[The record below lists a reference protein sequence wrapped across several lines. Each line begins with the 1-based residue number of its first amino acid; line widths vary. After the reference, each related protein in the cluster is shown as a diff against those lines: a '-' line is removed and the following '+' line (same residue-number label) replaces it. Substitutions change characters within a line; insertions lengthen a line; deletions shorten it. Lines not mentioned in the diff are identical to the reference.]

1 MMAKNLEKMSHQ
13 ELEKLRMDVDAAM
26 TAARKRD
33 KKEARKAAEAAAA
46 KFGFTLAEL
55 MGGATVKSSGK
66 GGVAKYANPEN
77 PSQTWTGKGR
87 QPKWY
92 KDAVAAGTDPAK
104 LEV

>member
-1 MMAKNLEKMSHQ
+1 MAKNLEKMSHQ
-13 ELEKLRMDVDAAM
+13 ELATLQMEVEAAM

-33 KKEARKAAEAAAA
+33 KKEARKAVEEAAA

-55 MGGATVKSSGK
+55 MGGASAKSSGK
-66 GGVAKYANPEN
+66 GGVAKYCNPEN

-87 QPKWY
+87 QPQWY
-92 KDAVAAGTDPAK
+92 KDAIAAGTDPSK

>member
-1 MMAKNLEKMSHQ
+1 MAKSLEKMSHQ
-13 ELEKLRMDVDAAM
+13 ELEKLRTDVDAALM
-26 TAARKRD
+26 AAKKRD

-46 KFGFTLAEL
+46 EYGFTLAEL
-55 MGGATVKSSGK
+55 MGGSGGKSSGK

-92 KDAVAAGTDPAK
+92 KDAMAAGTDPAT